1 MDSVIV
7 FLDPYVIWLYRI
19 TGYTFIDFL
28 AGTFVLGMA
37 ATIIGEFTISLV
49 YLLNRAYIRET
60 TDEVL
65 RYNDLAAKAASTGE
79 SNVCRVC
86 NDLANDAFGKSF
98 FMQVALGSASLWP
111 AFFAMAWMES
121 RFRDVE
127 FPLLWTE
134 HSVGYPCVFIALYIA
149 CRLLFNKTMHR
160 LPYFRRMKAL
170 VSEIGGTQERPQT
183 AASIVAAR
191 SAPNA

>member
-1 MDSVIV
+1 MIV
-7 FLDPYVIWLYRI
+7 SLDPYLIWLYRI

-28 AGTFVLGMA
+28 VGTFVLGMA
-37 ATIIGEFTISLV
+37 AAVIGEFTISLV
-49 YLLNRAYIRET
+49 YLLNRTYIRET
-60 TDEVL
+60 TDEAL
-65 RYNDLAAKAASTGE
+65 RYHGLAAKAASAGE
-79 SNVCRVC
+79 GKVCRVC

-98 FMQVALGSASLWP
+98 FMQVALSSASLWP

-134 HSVGYPCVFIALYIA
+134 HSVGYPCMFIALYVA

-160 LPYFRRMKAL
+160 LPYFRRVKAL
-170 VSEIGGTQERPQT
+170 VSEIGGRQVSSQR
-183 AASIVAAR
+183 AAAIGSAR
-191 SAPNA
+191 SASNA